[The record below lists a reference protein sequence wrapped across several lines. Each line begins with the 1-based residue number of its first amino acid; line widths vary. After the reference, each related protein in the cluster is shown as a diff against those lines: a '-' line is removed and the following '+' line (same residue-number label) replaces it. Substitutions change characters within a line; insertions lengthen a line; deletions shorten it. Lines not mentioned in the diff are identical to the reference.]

1 MLITVDQA
9 RLQMLVEK
17 GRRTRFANEKASVFK
32 HPNDSHESNHDC
44 VTMLPNSLGYL
55 SQASTDQLALFG
67 DRRIELV

>member
-9 RLQMLVEK
+9 RLQMLIEK
-17 GRRTRFANEKASVFK
+17 ERRTRFADGGVGVFK
-32 HPNDSHESNHDC
+32 HPNDSHKSNHDC
-44 VTMLPNSLGYL
+44 VTMLLNSPGYL